1 MSELN
6 PYEQLGVTENAS
18 FEEIQIA
25 KQNLKEK
32 YQNDSVVLENI
43 EIAYD
48 SIIMQRLRLRQEGK
62 IKVPEQ
68 IRFPENIK
76 TTDNQKSFPLSND
89 TFNPQISLWFTNLLD
104 QPSLKNISLS
114 GIVFIILIFVSIF
127 SANISL
133 LPLLLTVGVGTSFF
147 ILYRK
152 QRQFW
157 RSIGITFITFI
168 FAICLANILLNLLTV
183 AGLNVTLDAEKFASL
198 FTFCLLWLV
207 SNFIR

>member
-18 FEEIQIA
+18 FEEIQTA
-25 KQNLKEK
+25 KQNLQIK
-32 YQNDSVVLENI
+32 YQADSQALESI

-68 IRFPENIK
+68 IRFPEKIRTIEAK
-76 TTDNQKSFPLSND
+76 KSITFSNPI
-89 TFNPQISLWFTNLLD
+89 NAKISLWFNDLLD
-104 QPSLKNISLS
+104 QPSLKNLGIS
-114 GIVFIILIFVSIF
+114 GVVFLLLIFVSIF
-127 SANISL
+127 STNISI
-133 LPLLLTVGVGTSFF
+133 LPLLLTVGIGTSFTV
-147 ILYRK
+147 LYQK
-152 QRQFW
+152 QKQFW

-168 FAICLANILLNLLTV
+168 IGIFLANILFNILMG
-183 AGLNVTLDAEKFASL
+183 AGFNVSLESEKFVSL